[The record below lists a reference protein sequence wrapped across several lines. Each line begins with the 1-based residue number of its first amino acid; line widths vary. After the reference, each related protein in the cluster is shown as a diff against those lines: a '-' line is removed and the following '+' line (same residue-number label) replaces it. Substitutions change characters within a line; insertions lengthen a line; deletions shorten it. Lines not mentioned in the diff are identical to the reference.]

1 MTRRR
6 LHHNHSL
13 LCALAASIPLAM
25 SGGASAQDDCR
36 LGEPGC
42 SIPGAAITVKE
53 ESFQPKRTS
62 FEGDR
67 IDMIVAVQCQ
77 GAPGMVPMDLF
88 FYSASENDLGGPFT
102 GTETQWRR
110 LVGQQQDIGRFELP
124 AIECRFPQQVRFTT
138 AAVGQYAGTYYVT
151 ACLDTTLIPDPAQ
164 RCTAPLEVSVEPRP
178 RPDVTVN
185 LSVDKLEATSGEV
198 VTLSVTGSNVGDI
211 YMAEGFVDVLWSR
224 DQLWDGRND
233 NRIQLVPLQPLQ
245 PGEGFRT
252 AVEHVIEAGRG
263 EIFYHAC
270 AIGVI
275 GRENASG
282 ERILANNCS
291 ETLSLT
297 VR

>member
-1 MTRRR
+1 MTKRR
-6 LHHNHSL
+6 LDHTL
-13 LCALAASIPLAM
+13 LCALAALIPLGL

-42 SIPGAAITVKE
+42 SIPGATITVEE
-53 ESFQPKRTS
+53 ESFRPERTA

-77 GAPGMVPMDLF
+77 GAPGMVPMDLY
-88 FYSASENDLGGPFT
+88 FYSASENELGGPFT
-102 GTETQWRR
+102 GSEAQWRR
-110 LVGQQQDIGRFELP
+110 LVGQQTDIGSFALP
-124 AIECRFPQQVRFTT
+124 AIECRFPQQVRYTT

-151 ACLDTTLIPDPAQ
+151 ACLDTALISDAAQ
-164 RCTAPLEVSVEPRP
+164 RCTAPLEVSVQPRP
-178 RPDVTVN
+178 RPDVAVD
-185 LSVDKLEATSGEV
+185 LSVDKLEAASGEV
-198 VTLSVTGSNVGDI
+198 VELSVAGSNVGEA

-233 NRIQLVPLQPLQ
+233 NRIQLVPLKPLQ

-252 AVEHVIEAGRG
+252 SVEHVIEAGRG

-275 GRENASG
+275 GRENAST
-282 ERILANNCS
+282 ERVLANNCS